1 MMQPSLYKISKS
13 LEPLKETPFKKER
26 ELQNI
31 FEANLPQIMGLM
43 LVKSE
48 FVIKNKRVDTLA
60 FDQESKAFVIIEYK
74 RDRNSSVVDQ
84 GFTYL
89 SLMLQNKAD
98 FILEFNEQ
106 NPNKTLSRNDVD
118 WSQSRVVFVSSD
130 FTDNQIEATNFKD
143 IAIELYEV
151 KRYGDHL
158 LIIPIKKSKAAES
171 IKPITQRNKEYKSVV
186 DEIKVY
192 TEENL
197 LSNKSEEVIA
207 LYEKY
212 RSAIINLT
220 DDIEVKPKKWYIA
233 FKKDRRNI
241 CDIEIQKVGLKIA
254 INVKKGTLDDPKK
267 ITRDISG
274 LGHLGNGDY
283 ELKVSDDKNLEYT
296 MSLIKQAIIEG

>member
-1 MMQPSLYKISKS
+1 MQPSLYKISKS

>member
-1 MMQPSLYKISKS
+1 M
-13 LEPLKETPFKKER
+13 KETPFKKER

-31 FEANLPQIMGLM
+31 FEANLSLIMGLM

-48 FVIKNKRVDTLA
+48 FTIKNKRIDTLA

-106 NPNKTLSRNDVD
+106 NPKAQLSRNDVD

-151 KRYGDHL
+151 KRYGEHL
-158 LIIPIKKSKAAES
+158 LIAPIKKSKAAES
-171 IKPITQRNKEYKSVV
+171 VKPITQKNKDYKSIA

-197 LSNKSEEVIA
+197 LSNKSDEILT
-207 LYEKY
+207 LYKKY
-212 RSAIINLT
+212 RASIINLT
-220 DDIEVKPKKWYIA
+220 DDIEVKPLKWYVT
-233 FKKDRRNI
+233 FKKNNRNI
-241 CDIEIQKVGLKIA
+241 TSIEIQQNCLKLF
-254 INVKKGTLDDPKK
+254 INVKLGSLDDPKD
-267 ITRDISG
+267 ITRDVSKI
-274 LGHLGNGDY
+274 GHYSTGDY
-283 ELKVSDDKNLEYT
+283 ELKVTDDKNLEYI
-296 MSLIKQAIIEG
+296 MSLVKQAIPE